1 MKNTFFGFVLR
12 LLIAAVIATLGF
24 VYFGAVLPRPAAA
37 ALAMALAAAE
47 LLGPMFSSKGG
58 GGASLRVLVR
68 AGASLLVWPGFAWAL
83 VALGLQDRG
92 ARIALAAAAASALG
106 VFAAGHGQGREHARL
121 VTTLVSTAI
130 PVYALAAALVQDTRI
145 AVAAG
150 CVAVAIAFVTAKL
163 ALVWP
168 AHLEE
173 TMVAGVVIAIVTGFA
188 TVAPLW
194 F

>member
-1 MKNTFFGFVLR
+1 MKDSFFGFVLR

-24 VYFGAVLPRPAAA
+24 LYFGAVLPQAAAA
-37 ALAMALAAAE
+37 ALAMVLAAVE
-47 LLGPMFSSKGG
+47 LLGPMFSKGA

-68 AGASLLVWPGFAWAL
+68 AGAALLVWPGLAWAL
-83 VALGLQDRG
+83 LALGLQDRG

-106 VFAAGHGQGREHARL
+106 ILAAGHGQGREHARL
-121 VTTLVSTAI
+121 VTTLVSIAI

-145 AVAAG
+145 AVAMG
-150 CVAVAIAFVTAKL
+150 CAAVAVAFVTAKL

-168 AHLEE
+168 DHLEDS
-173 TMVAGVVIAIVTGFA
+173 MVAGAVIAIVAGFA

-194 F
+194 L

>member
-1 MKNTFFGFVLR
+1 M
-12 LLIAAVIATLGF
+12 
-24 VYFGAVLPRPAAA
+24 
-37 ALAMALAAAE
+37 
-47 LLGPMFSSKGG
+47 
-58 GGASLRVLVR
+58 
-68 AGASLLVWPGFAWAL
+68 
-83 VALGLQDRG
+83 
-92 ARIALAAAAASALG
+92 
-106 VFAAGHGQGREHARL
+106 
-121 VTTLVSTAI
+121 
-130 PVYALAAALVQDTRI
+130 VQDTRI

-150 CVAVAIAFVTAKL
+150 CFAVAIAFVTAKL